1 MVQDVSFKLFC
12 SLGQS
17 SGAVLGKSA
26 LPQLRYNARVEF
38 FGGVE
43 LGEKLGNLS

>member
-12 SLGQS
+12 SLGPG
-17 SGAVLGKSA
+17 GAVVGKSA
-26 LPQLRYNARVEF
+26 LAQVRYNARVEF